1 MTIVPDLHDDDPDDF
16 QRGCYGPDMVDWQP
30 TTPEPVTAEGAA
42 LSSPV
47 DALRAAYWHL
57 RGHASS
63 YRGTDV
69 FKRRQVAFRAQPDNP
84 VLARG
89 AMRDEWYARGIE
101 AAADDIAEIITLDY
115 EADVDP
121 EPTVTAPNPPG
132 VSNA

>member
-1 MTIVPDLHDDDPDDF
+1 MTDVYEDDPDDF
-16 QRGCYGPDMVDWQP
+16 ERGLYGPEMVGWQP
-30 TTPEPVTAEGAA
+30 SPPEPVTIKAE
-42 LSSPV
+42 STPPV
-47 DALRAAYWHL
+47 EALRAAYWHL

-69 FKRRQVAFRAQPDNP
+69 FKRRQAAFRAQPDNP

-101 AAADDIAEIITLDY
+101 AAADDIAEIVILDY

-121 EPTVTAPNPPG
+121 EPTVNAPNPSAVERG
-132 VSNA
+132 